1 MHSVAGAS
9 ALAASEGLPVAV
21 SASSSSS
28 LWVLAAAVPV
38 LWTELWTRLW
48 VRLPDCDE
56 KYRPQSP
63 HCWQTCLTRELTSR
77 LLQQQGTIACA
88 YCIVSGLLDARLR
101 HSCRYLDKEGRGLSS
116 AYSAYTRRPV
126 RSTCSVFICRY
137 MVSCGRPQYAEL
149 TLPLVR
155 IGRNPLPLRAYVL
168 YHALWMTL
176 QCLNC
181 WLPPLTFQGRGPI
194 WFKTYWDNLRT
205 IAQS

>member
-101 HSCRYLDKEGRGLSS
+101 HSCRYLDKEGRGLRT

-126 RSTCSVFICRY
+126 VYLSAGTWSLADVRSTLNSPSPLSALGVTPSPSVRTSFIMLY
-137 MVSCGRPQYAEL
+137 GWPFSAWTVDYLHWPFKVVGQFGSKL
-149 TLPLVR
+149 TEIISER
-155 IGRNPLPLRAYVL
+155 
-168 YHALWMTL
+168 
-176 QCLNC
+176 
-181 WLPPLTFQGRGPI
+181 
-194 WFKTYWDNLRT
+194 
-205 IAQS
+205 